1 VSPDAQVLIIDDE
14 PTWVEVLSRD
24 LTQKTGAVVQ
34 VAYDAAHGMRLIED
48 GFDGVVLLDM
58 RLPDADGLD
67 LVEPLLARNP
77 DLRIV
82 MMTAYGTRADELQ
95 ALSRGVFFFVSKDD
109 SPQRIVGAVQKAFEA
124 RETLHRERALEEQV
138 RRLRNIVERK
148 VPFEGILTRSPL
160 MQQLFEMLS
169 QIVDSRVTVLL
180 QGESGT
186 GKELVA
192 RALHFEGARKK
203 GPFIAVNCGGIP
215 ETLLESELF
224 GHERGA
230 FTGAVAMKKGKFELA
245 DGGTLFLDEIGEM
258 PLHLQ
263 VKLLRVLQE
272 RQVERIGG
280 SAPRAIDVRIISATH
295 RDLSEMVR
303 EKRFREDLYY
313 RLAVFPVAL
322 PPLRAREGDIEL
334 LAKHFLE
341 KALREEHKPPK
352 ALAASTLVALE
363 HYPFPG
369 NVRELENIIN
379 RAVLVSTGDAIEPR
393 DLPAHVLEPMRDL
406 PAHTPELARDNAP
419 ARRTESPHL
428 APARAPRAAREI
440 GELFASLEAMPRAD
454 DVEQALVERAV
465 TLAQGNINEAARVL
479 GMSRATIYRRLR
491 RDRTA
496 P

>member
-1 VSPDAQVLIIDDE
+1 MSREQKVLIIDDE

-24 LTQKTGAVVQ
+24 LRNKADYTVE
-34 VAYDAAHGMRLIED
+34 VAYDAAHGRRLVDD
-48 GFDGVVLLDM
+48 GFDGVVLLDL

-82 MMTAYGTRADELQ
+82 MMTAYGTRADEL
-95 ALSRGVFFFVSKDD
+95 AAMGRGVFFFVSKDD
-109 SPQRIVGAVQKAFEA
+109 SPQRIVGAVSKAFEA
-124 RETLHRERALEEQV
+124 LETTRRERALEEQV
-138 RRLRNIVERK
+138 RRLRDMVERK

-160 MQQLFEMLS
+160 MQRLFELLS
-169 QIVDSRVTVLL
+169 QIVDSKVTVLL

-192 RALHFEGARKK
+192 RALHFEGVRKK

-215 ETLLESELF
+215 ENLLESELF

-280 SAPRAIDVRIISATH
+280 AGPRPIDVRVISATH

-313 RLAVFPVAL
+313 RLAVFPVSL
-322 PPLRAREGDIEL
+322 PPLRARDGDIEL
-334 LAKHFLE
+334 LAQHFLE
-341 KALREEHKPPK
+341 KALKEEGKPPK
-352 ALAASTLVALE
+352 TLVPKTLAILE
-363 HYPFPG
+363 RYTFPG
-369 NVRELENIIN
+369 NVRELENIIK
-379 RAVLVSTGDAIEPR
+379 RAVLISTSDSIEPH
-393 DLPAHVLEPMRDL
+393 DLPTALLEQPTSDSV
-406 PAHTPELARDNAP
+406 PD
-419 ARRTESPHL
+419 
-428 APARAPRAAREI
+428 PRAEPLRSRRLTTYSRQDSLTTRI
-440 GELFASLEAMPRAD
+440 SELFETLADMPRAD
-454 DVEQALVERAV
+454 DVEQALVERAI
-465 TLAQGNINEAARVL
+465 TLADGNINEAARVL
-479 GMSRATIYRRLR
+479 GLSRATLYRRIR
-491 RDRTA
+491 RDRLA
-496 P
+496 N

>member
-1 VSPDAQVLIIDDE
+1 MSREQKVLIIDDE

-24 LTQKTGAVVQ
+24 LRNKAEYDVE
-34 VAYDAAHGMRLIED
+34 VAYDAAHGRQLVEN
-48 GFDGVVLLDM
+48 GFDGVVLLDL

-67 LVEPLLARNP
+67 LVEPFLSKNP

-82 MMTAYGTRADELQ
+82 MMTAYGTRADEL
-95 ALSRGVFFFVSKDD
+95 AAMGRGVFFFVSKDD

-124 RETLHRERALEEQV
+124 RETTRRERALEEQV

-160 MQQLFEMLS
+160 MQRLFELLS
-169 QIVDSRVTVLL
+169 QIVDSKVTVLL

-192 RALHFEGARKK
+192 RALHYEGVRKK
-203 GPFIAVNCGGIP
+203 GPFVAVNCGGIP
-215 ETLLESELF
+215 ENLLESELF

-280 SAPRAIDVRIISATH
+280 TGPRSVDVRVISATH

-313 RLAVFPVAL
+313 RLAVFPVSL

-334 LAKHFLE
+334 LARHFLE
-341 KALREEHKPPK
+341 KAREEEGKPHKSISPE
-352 ALAASTLVALE
+352 TLSILE
-363 HYPFPG
+363 RYAFPG
-369 NVRELENIIN
+369 NVRELENVIK
-379 RAVLVSTGDAIEPR
+379 RAVLVSTGDTIEPH
-393 DLPAHVLEPMRDL
+393 DLPAALLEHQASEPQL
-406 PAHTPELARDNAP
+406 
-419 ARRTESPHL
+419 
-428 APARAPRAAREI
+428 ARAPEPPRPTRTPVTLPKDHPLASRI
-440 GELFASLEAMPRAD
+440 GDLFETLADMPRAE
-454 DVEQALVERAV
+454 DVEQALVERAIA
-465 TLAQGNINEAARVL
+465 LADGNVNEAARVL
-479 GMSRATIYRRLR
+479 GLSRATLYRRIR
-491 RDRTA
+491 RERVA
-496 P
+496 N